1 MPNSLASDLRH
12 PSMIRNGINMF
23 SSTNS
28 EAKEIKTDLKENI
41 HYSSVLSLFTN
52 TNFLKELKF

>member
-1 MPNSLASDLRH
+1 MPNSLASEARH

-28 EAKEIKTDLKENI
+28 EAKEIKTGLKENI
-41 HYSSVLSLFTN
+41 HYSSV
-52 TNFLKELKF
+52 

>member
-1 MPNSLASDLRH
+1 
-12 PSMIRNGINMF
+12 MIKDGINMF

-41 HYSSVLSLFTN
+41 HYSPVLSLFTN
-52 TNFLKELKF
+52 IKFLKDLKI